1 MPMVTRLENHYV
13 GKRYHGTA
21 CPGAVD
27 VTACWYGEQQCVY
40 TISSLVQLTDQM
52 WKSWGL
58 SGGEELRILRKI

>member
-13 GKRYHGTA
+13 GKRYHGTV

-27 VTACWYGEQQCVY
+27 VTACWYGERCVY

-52 WKSWGL
+52 WESCGL
-58 SGGEELRILRKI
+58 SEGEELRILRKF